1 MEKLDKLIENH
12 FLENHSRSSLSSLVK
27 KIKLDNELFL
37 FLDNYLNFG
46 SLRQKLY
53 HYQKKTNINPI
64 CLVCKKVEVS
74 WVENRNFYR
83 KTCSTK
89 CSGKLSKVNKA
100 VKKKK
105 PVIKSEDEFLNY
117 IVDNRIILTENN
129 IISIY
134 PEIINSVNNYIT
146 FETDIFSEK
155 VYCYLYKIVTKPYCK
170 NCNVNNVK
178 FDTFSKGYHKY
189 CSVKCSS
196 NSIEKKGDIE
206 NTCMKK
212 YGVKNIGE
220 ITRDR
225 ANLTMIEKYG
235 MNYSKT
241 NEFKIKFK
249 ETSIEKY
256 GVEHPFM
263 SIEVKEIIKNTLIKR
278 YGVENPLKS
287 TYILNKILN
296 TKKEKGLIYKWT
308 ETELK
313 DIQSYRRSISYYTE
327 IEYKKYKK
335 IINPDDIERGLYT
348 NHLDHIYPV
357 IEGWKNKITP
367 KLLSNYK
374 NLRIISSNDNL
385 SKGDRTDLEL
395 EDFLNSIFNI

>member
-12 FLENHSRSSLSSLVK
+12 FLENSSRSSLSSLVK

-53 HYQKKTNINPI
+53 HYQKKTNINPV
-64 CLVCKKVEVS
+64 CLVCKKTEVN
-74 WVENRNFYR
+74 WVENRNLYR
-83 KTCSTK
+83 TTCSTK
-89 CSGKLSKVNKA
+89 CSGKLNKVNKG

-105 PVIKSEDEFLNY
+105 PVIKCENEFLNY
-117 IVDNRIILTENN
+117 IVDNRIKLTESN
-129 IISIY
+129 IIGIY
-134 PEIINSVNNYIT
+134 PEIINSINNYIT

-155 VYCYLYKIVTKPYCK
+155 VYCYLYKIDTKPTCNYC
-170 NCNVNNVK
+170 NMNNVK

-196 NSIEKKGDIE
+196 NSIEKKTNIE
-206 NTCMKK
+206 NTCLVK

-220 ITRDR
+220 ITRNK
-225 ANLTMIEKYG
+225 ANLTMIERYG

-241 NEFKIKFK
+241 DEFKIKYK
-249 ETSIEKY
+249 SNSIEKY

-263 SIEVKEIIKNTLIKR
+263 SIEVKKIIKNTLIKR
-278 YGVENPLKS
+278 YGVDNPQKS
-287 TYILNKILN
+287 IYIVNKMLN

-308 ETELK
+308 ETELM
-313 DIQSYRRSISYYTE
+313 DIKSYRRSISYYTE
-327 IEYKKYKK
+327 LEYNKYKS

-348 NHLDHIYPV
+348 NHIDHIYPV
-357 IEGWKNKITP
+357 IEGWKNKISP
-367 KLLSNYK
+367 KLLSSYK
-374 NLRIISSNDNL
+374 NLRLIPSNDNL
-385 SKGDRTDLEL
+385 SKGDRTDLDL
-395 EDFLNSIFNI
+395 DDFLYSVFNI